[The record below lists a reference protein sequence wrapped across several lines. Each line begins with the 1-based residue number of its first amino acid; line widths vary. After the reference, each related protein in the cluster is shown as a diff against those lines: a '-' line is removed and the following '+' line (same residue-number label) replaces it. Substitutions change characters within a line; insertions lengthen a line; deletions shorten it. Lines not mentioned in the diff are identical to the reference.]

1 MSDFE
6 ELQKEGK
13 RLAAEGKLY
22 ESLHRFE
29 LARKIKETPKVLSR
43 IQRLKDAIAEKTT
56 QKSKFTK
63 EEMTGKSIESSA
75 PTKNSEETSGIL
87 SQIQNIEVKNEKKP
101 INPEQLCPEKLKKFN
116 ELKNSAIELSY
127 VGKIAEAIHNFSEAQ
142 KLCDCPKVKKYIKE
156 LEGLVSKYPKKL
168 EKFQNLTD
176 SGRKL
181 ASAGKQTES
190 LKKLKNAYA
199 VCPSPKVSKM
209 IKLLE
214 AQNPPPKFPS
224 LSSSSPEDHQ
234 TSASAER
241 DCDVFTRIDPPK
253 TVSSSVTNGKKKC
266 QSFVNGQTKERD
278 FAPSVSIS
286 QSVSSDTSKERNFTF
301 SNAKSSSSGSET
313 CRPTQNNPTDLS
325 PNTLSRYKSFYKQ
338 ARDDAAEGK
347 LQEALDALL
356 KAKAICPA
364 EKILKR
370 IEELKDHIKRLSVE
384 SSTDMIEV
392 CEGFSI
398 FHEIYEKL
406 YPYQKVGV
414 AWMWGLFKRR
424 KGGVLGDDMG
434 LGKTFQVIAFL
445 SGLIDADL
453 AKHILIVMP
462 VSLLPNWGKEFKKWC
477 PGISV
482 SMFHGGTKK
491 ERERNL
497 MKVQRRGHVLL
508 TSYGML
514 LNALESLTNFN
525 DDPFVW
531 DYLILDEGHKIK
543 NPTKTT
549 KAVHA
554 IPSKNRLVLTGTPIQ
569 NNLLELWAL
578 YDFAHQGTLLG
589 SLKTFKMQYENT
601 ITRAREKDSTVG
613 EKRLGNEMAESLKK
627 LIKPYF
633 LRRTKAE
640 VWGKNSETSDDVND
654 LEKGLQQLSIAEK
667 HLNTRKNDLILWTF
681 LSDAQ
686 CEIYRN
692 FLHSDAVKTIL
703 VSKRSPL
710 VELTALKKIC
720 DHPRLLSQRACTQLG
735 LNGEINEEDLH
746 RQLNNEASYS
756 SSIENVTDETLM
768 AESGKMKFLIQLL
781 ENLKNEGHR
790 TLVFSLSRKILDMIH
805 RILINKNWKVMRIDG
820 TISKIEERERRIQL
834 FQTNTSYSVF
844 LLTTQVGGV
853 GITLTAADRV
863 VIYDPSWNPATD
875 AQAVDRVYRIGQ
887 QKNVVVYRL
896 ITCGTVEEK
905 IYRRQ
910 IFKDSITKQATGS
923 SDPYRYFSKQELRE
937 LFTFDSPRH
946 SATQVQLSRLHSHQ
960 RSSDVSLD
968 AHIAFLHSLDIFGVS
983 DHDLMFSRE
992 IEDETEDNDEEAVS
1006 HDFIKKQ
1013 VAVAQELIQTEGSV
1027 IAEGIRLAGAYS
1039 RPYTERIPSFKKNYE
1054 KDAYKPPSLPEYI
1067 NLADKDK
1074 TDDVFHT
1081 YSKAENSQEN
1091 ADKLTSITNYFPLTM
1106 DTKPKT
1112 LMNQKLSLHGPLMLG
1127 QSSDISKVTSE
1138 DNSKKND
1145 FSGRMM
1151 EGRSL
1156 ASPKSKSRPRSSVD
1170 TKISSCDNK
1179 MKNNSAPHNDDT
1191 IEIIPDIHCTYQMPE
1206 TGVTISPKLD
1216 ESMHQSVSSDKSD
1229 PSQNESVLDK
1239 SKNSDGFVDEEDV
1252 LRDVSS
1258 PLDKQHNIHSF
1269 EEKNGSFHET
1279 KQSDSAIG
1287 SFSPGDVT
1295 VPSDHRLVHST
1306 PNYDITALSSDDLA
1320 GEDLKRESVDASIS
1334 SYMADLSFDDKPAIK
1349 MAKRISCAK
1358 PREFI
1363 VSESESSCPSSEEDD
1378 DFIVSDSEDEQ
1389 HSKYVADSAN
1399 SSICFVP
1406 SSIPGS
1412 PAERE
1417 RTFRGIGGPPAV
1429 LRITP
1434 LQVRKSLCPPPDRA
1448 FAEALANSPLLTR
1461 RDTSSHSGEDSP
1473 VVKTF
1478 GRKARRNVIESDD
1491 ED

>member
-1 MSDFE
+1 
-6 ELQKEGK
+6 
-13 RLAAEGKLY
+13 
-22 ESLHRFE
+22 
-29 LARKIKETPKVLSR
+29 
-43 IQRLKDAIAEKTT
+43 
-56 QKSKFTK
+56 
-63 EEMTGKSIESSA
+63 
-75 PTKNSEETSGIL
+75 
-87 SQIQNIEVKNEKKP
+87 
-101 INPEQLCPEKLKKFN
+101 
-116 ELKNSAIELSY
+116 
-127 VGKIAEAIHNFSEAQ
+127 
-142 KLCDCPKVKKYIKE
+142 
-156 LEGLVSKYPKKL
+156 
-168 EKFQNLTD
+168 
-176 SGRKL
+176 
-181 ASAGKQTES
+181 
-190 LKKLKNAYA
+190 
-199 VCPSPKVSKM
+199 
-209 IKLLE
+209 
-214 AQNPPPKFPS
+214 
-224 LSSSSPEDHQ
+224 
-234 TSASAER
+234 
-241 DCDVFTRIDPPK
+241 
-253 TVSSSVTNGKKKC
+253 
-266 QSFVNGQTKERD
+266 
-278 FAPSVSIS
+278 
-286 QSVSSDTSKERNFTF
+286 
-301 SNAKSSSSGSET
+301 
-313 CRPTQNNPTDLS
+313 
-325 PNTLSRYKSFYKQ
+325 
-338 ARDDAAEGK
+338 
-347 LQEALDALL
+347 
-356 KAKAICPA
+356 
-364 EKILKR
+364 
-370 IEELKDHIKRLSVE
+370 
-384 SSTDMIEV
+384 
-392 CEGFSI
+392 
-398 FHEIYEKL
+398 
-406 YPYQKVGV
+406 
-414 AWMWGLFKRR
+414 MWGLFKRR

-453 AKHILIVMP
+453 AKHVLIVMP

-613 EKRLGNEMAESLKK
+613 EKSL
-627 LIKPYF
+627 
-633 LRRTKAE
+633 
-640 VWGKNSETSDDVND
+640 GKNSETSDDVSD

-667 HLNTRKNDLILWTF
+667 HLNTRKNDLIVWTF

-703 VSKRSPL
+703 
-710 VELTALKKIC
+710 
-720 DHPRLLSQRACTQLG
+720 RACTQLG

-805 RILINKNWKVMRIDG
+805 RILINKNWK
-820 TISKIEERERRIQL
+820 
-834 FQTNTSYSVF
+834 
-844 LLTTQVGGV
+844 VGGV

-960 RSSDVSLD
+960 RSSDKT
-968 AHIAFLHSLDIFGVS
+968 AQRIMTQG
-983 DHDLMFSRE
+983 
-992 IEDETEDNDEEAVS
+992 AVS

-1027 IAEGIRLAGAYS
+1027 IAEGIRLAGTYS

-1067 NLADKDK
+1067 NLTDKDK
-1074 TDDVFHT
+1074 TDAVFHT
-1081 YSKAENSQEN
+1081 YSKSENSKEN

-1112 LMNQKLSLHGPLMLG
+1112 LMNQKLSLHGSLMLG

-1145 FSGRMM
+1145 FSGCININTT
-1151 EGRSL
+1151 ESFKEKDNCFIHNL
-1156 ASPKSKSRPRSSVD
+1156 ETKEKFTQNSKSNEESVGTTNISANDIEIINVSSEDEEADSDSIHCVKKYSTCNTD

-1179 MKNNSAPHNDDT
+1179 IKNNSAPHNDDT

-1239 SKNSDGFVDEEDV
+1239 SKNSDGFIDEEDIPP
-1252 LRDVSS
+1252 DVSS

-1279 KQSDSAIG
+1279 KQSHSAIG
-1287 SFSPGDVT
+1287 SFSPGGVA

-1306 PNYDITALSSDDLA
+1306 PNYNTTALSSDDLV
-1320 GEDLKRESVDASIS
+1320 GEDSTREP
-1334 SYMADLSFDDKPAIK
+1334 PATKI
-1349 MAKRISCAK
+1349 AKRISCAK

-1389 HSKYVADSAN
+1389 HIKYVSDSAN
-1399 SSICFVP
+1399 SSMCFVP

-1417 RTFRGIGGPPAV
+1417 RTFRGIGGAPAV

-1473 VVKTF
+1473 VAKTF
-1478 GRKARRNVIESDD
+1478 GRKARRNVIESDE